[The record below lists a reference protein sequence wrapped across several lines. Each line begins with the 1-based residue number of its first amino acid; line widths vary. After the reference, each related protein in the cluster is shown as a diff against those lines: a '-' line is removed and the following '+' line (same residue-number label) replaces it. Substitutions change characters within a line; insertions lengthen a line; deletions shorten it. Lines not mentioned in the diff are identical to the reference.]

1 MPRRLAYNAKRPAGI
16 PFTTPYAAE
25 ATMSKTTKK
34 ERREQTRAQL
44 LEISTQLFSV
54 HGFAAVTLRDIADEA
69 KLNHS
74 MIRYY
79 FGDKES
85 LWREC
90 AAFVFERIAKEAPKP
105 TVEELEDDQ
114 VVAKRYIRSYVRY
127 CARYPEHSRFMIQE
141 SISGSERL
149 RWVAENYIRP
159 SHAETIRII
168 AHISQQ
174 MGMGHLDPLTLLYM
188 VTAMAQSNYLLA
200 AEIQVAHGR
209 DTLTDDAIEAHA
221 EAIISMIFRTPTQ

>member
-1 MPRRLAYNAKRPAGI
+1 
-16 PFTTPYAAE
+16 
-25 ATMSKTTKK
+25 MSTTTKK
-34 ERREQTRAQL
+34 ERSEQTRAQL
-44 LEISTQLFSV
+44 LEIAIRLFSV

-69 KLNHS
+69 KLNHA

-105 TVEELEDDQ
+105 QVGELASDQ
-114 VVAKRYIRSYVRY
+114 VVAKNYIRNYVRY
-127 CARYPEHSRFMIQE
+127 CARYPEHTRFMIQE
-141 SISGSERL
+141 SISGSDRL

-159 SHAETIRII
+159 LHAETIKII
-168 AHISQQ
+168 SHISQQ

-188 VTAMAQSNYLLA
+188 ITAMAQSNYLLA
-200 AEIQVAHGR
+200 AEIQVTHER
-209 DTLTDDAIEAHA
+209 DTMTDAAIEAHA
-221 EAIISMIFRTPTQ
+221 ESIISILYRTPTQ

>member
-1 MPRRLAYNAKRPAGI
+1 
-16 PFTTPYAAE
+16 
-25 ATMSKTTKK
+25 MSTTTKK
-34 ERREQTRAQL
+34 ERSDQTRAQL
-44 LEISTQLFSV
+44 LEIAIRLFSV

-69 KLNHS
+69 KLNHA

-90 AAFVFERIAKEAPKP
+90 AALVFERIAKEAPKP
-105 TVEELEDDQ
+105 KIGELEGDQ
-114 VVAKRYIRSYVRY
+114 VVAKNYIRSYVRY
-127 CARYPEHSRFMIQE
+127 CARYPEHTRFMIQE
-141 SISGSERL
+141 SISGSDRL

-159 SHAETIRII
+159 VHSETIKII

-200 AEIQVAHGR
+200 AEIQVTHER
-209 DTLTDDAIEAHA
+209 DTLTDAAIEAHA
-221 EAIISMIFRTPTQ
+221 EAIICILFRAPTQ